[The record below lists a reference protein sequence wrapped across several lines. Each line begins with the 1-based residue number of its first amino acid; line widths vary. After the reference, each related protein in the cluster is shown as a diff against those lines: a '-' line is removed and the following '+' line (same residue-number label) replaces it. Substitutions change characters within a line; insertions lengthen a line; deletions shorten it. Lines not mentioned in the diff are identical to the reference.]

1 MFRTLS
7 MLVIGLI
14 AIIAIP
20 VIWGGSNILPLLHQ
34 FPLHLLAVMI
44 GMIFVCWY
52 LNAAKLRVLL
62 AGRSGRLTRLQ
73 SMGVIM
79 AVEFAICA
87 TPGGAGGYLT
97 LIAIMKQR
105 GLRPAETTA
114 VFAVD
119 QMIDMVFFFVSM
131 LLIGLYTVMTA
142 IQLPS
147 MTVLAVPL
155 ALMAVA
161 LSALIYAGRHHER
174 MLHHIAGFLKL
185 CHVSSPRRRSWM
197 RRLLVF
203 RNALRTTLK
212 MPRHLLLQAFLFGVM
227 HWLVRYTVLYLA
239 LYGLGHEV
247 NWGYTYLVQMV
258 SMAAGQITLLPG
270 GAGGAEFTSMFM
282 LDRIVGHDTA
292 AAAILIWRLVTYHFY
307 LIAGIPA
314 FLLLAGR
321 PLLYTLFK
329 MRKKDVDALKHER
342 TSS

>member
-1 MFRTLS
+1 MFRTLG
-7 MLVIGLI
+7 MLIIGLI
-14 AIIAIP
+14 VIIAIP
-20 VIWGGSNILPLLHQ
+20 MVWGGSGMLSQLHQ
-34 FPLHLLAVMI
+34 FPLHLLFVMI

-52 LNAAKLRVLL
+52 FNAAKLRVLL
-62 AGRSGRLTRLQ
+62 AGRSGHLSRLQ

-114 VFAVD
+114 VFAID

-131 LLIGLYTVMTA
+131 LLVGGYAVMTS
-142 IQLPS
+142 IELPS
-147 MTVLAVPL
+147 IKVLAVPFL
-155 ALMAVA
+155 LMAIT
-161 LSALIYAGRHHER
+161 LSALVYASSHQQR
-174 MLHHIAGFLKL
+174 MLHCIAGFLKL
-185 CHVSSPRRRSWM
+185 CRISAPRRRSWM
-197 RRLLVF
+197 RRLFVF

-212 MPRHLLLQAFLFGVM
+212 MPKHLLLQAFLFGVM

-282 LDRIVGHDTA
+282 LSRYVDHDTA
-292 AAAILIWRLVTYHFY
+292 AVAILIWRLVTYHFY

-321 PLLYTLFK
+321 PLLYALFK
-329 MRKKDVDALKHER
+329 ARKKDVQALKKENK
-342 TSS
+342 

>member
-7 MLVIGLI
+7 MLIIGLI

-62 AGRSGRLTRLQ
+62 AGRSGHLTRLQ

-147 MTVLAVPL
+147 MKVLAIPL
-155 ALMAVA
+155 ALMAMA
-161 LSALIYAGRHHER
+161 LSALIYAGRHHDR
-174 MLHHIAGFLKL
+174 MLHHVAGFLKL

-203 RNALRTTLK
+203 RHALRTTLK
-212 MPRHLLLQAFLFGVM
+212 MPRYMLLQAFWLGVM

-239 LYGLGHEV
+239 LYGLGHKV
-247 NWGYTYLVQMV
+247 DWGYTYLVQMV

-329 MRKKDVDALKHER
+329 MRKKDVDALKHKR
-342 TSS
+342 TS